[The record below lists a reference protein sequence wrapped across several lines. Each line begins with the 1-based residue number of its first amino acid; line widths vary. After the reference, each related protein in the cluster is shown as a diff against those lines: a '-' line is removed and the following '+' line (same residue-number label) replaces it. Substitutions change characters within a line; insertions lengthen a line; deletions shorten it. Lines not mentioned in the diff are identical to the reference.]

1 MWVLTLSM
9 DNKGHKMSLRT
20 QRFKDQLLTII
31 PLLHVWCFLIGLE
44 RIKRGEIMNFSAIFR
59 LAKLALP
66 LKVQW
71 SWFCMLRIEI
81 VKREFLPAKHYPKQI
96 KIHAPLNNHLI
107 RKGQRMFKSSKKRL
121 LIFGKAN
128 SLGILA
134 FACFYHTWIKDFS
147 KSYWITCQRIYPEG
161 ICVNKSMCLQCNSR
175 HTVRVRGA
183 NIGLQSAHVV
193 CPTVPCQTSI
203 IKAHRQQH

>member
-1 MWVLTLSM
+1 
-9 DNKGHKMSLRT
+9 MSVGT
-20 QRFKDQLLTII
+20 QRFNDQLLTRI
-31 PLLHVWCFLIGLE
+31 PLLHVGWFLVELE
-44 RIKRGEIMNFSAIFR
+44 RIKCGENMNFSAIFR

-66 LKVQW
+66 FKVQW

-81 VKREFLPAKHYPKQI
+81 VKRGFLPGKQYPKQI
-96 KIHAPLNNHLI
+96 EIHAPLNNHLI
-107 RKGQRMFKSSKKRL
+107 RKGQRMLKSSKKRL
-121 LIFGKAN
+121 LIFCKAN

-134 FACFYHTWIKDFS
+134 FACFHNTRIKDFS
-147 KSYWITCQRIYPEG
+147 KSYWITCQRIYPDG
-161 ICVNKSMCLQCNSR
+161 MCVNKSMCLQCNSR